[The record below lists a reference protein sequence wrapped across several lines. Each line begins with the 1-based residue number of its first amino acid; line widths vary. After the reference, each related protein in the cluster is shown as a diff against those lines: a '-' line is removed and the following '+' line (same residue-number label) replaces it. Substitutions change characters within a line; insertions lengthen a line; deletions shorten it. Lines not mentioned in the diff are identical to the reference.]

1 MEKEILEQPKV
12 LASLKGTNEVTIKNL
27 VSDIKQRDIKM
38 VYFAARGTSD
48 HASIYAS
55 YLIST
60 YVGIPTGLA
69 LPSVVTAYNGK
80 LCLKDAL
87 VIILQ
92 NPVHTGPK
100 LLHHI
105 YIMEDSH
112 DFSVSWSA
120 NSCKEHL
127 P

>member
-1 MEKEILEQPKV
+1 MTKMEKEILEQPKV

-60 YVGIPTGLA
+60 
-69 LPSVVTAYNGK
+69 
-80 LCLKDAL
+80 
-87 VIILQ
+87 
-92 NPVHTGPK
+92 
-100 LLHHI
+100 
-105 YIMEDSH
+105 
-112 DFSVSWSA
+112 
-120 NSCKEHL
+120 
-127 P
+127 

>member
-1 MEKEILEQPKV
+1 MIRISYRGMNIRLITNV
-12 LASLKGTNEVTIKNL
+12 LDPIWCLIIHRHCIFENNL
-27 VSDIKQRDIKM
+27 DC
-38 VYFAARGTSD
+38 
-48 HASIYAS
+48 
-55 YLIST
+55 
-60 YVGIPTGLA
+60 
-69 LPSVVTAYNGK
+69 VVIN
-80 LCLKDAL
+80 LKDAL